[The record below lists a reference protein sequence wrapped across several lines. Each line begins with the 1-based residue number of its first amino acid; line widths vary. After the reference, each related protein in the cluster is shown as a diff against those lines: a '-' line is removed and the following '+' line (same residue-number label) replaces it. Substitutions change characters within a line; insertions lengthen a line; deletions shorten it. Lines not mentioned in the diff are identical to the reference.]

1 MYRLTHEHL
10 DASRFLAQS
19 QSRISN
25 FGQPDS
31 NNNEPSSQQSTN
43 GPSRY
48 SRLPSRSTYQTRL
61 GNPYQPSNSRFGF
74 ASRYN
79 TASEAPLFHSALN
92 EFQEEDEDDA
102 REAADLRALQRSR
115 RVFVSS
121 RLEESSAS
129 ENEHSR
135 ASLDQSGE
143 QDSRVYEDRD
153 RPLGIKSS
161 WNGGSSFSDRQSRRK
176 PKDDPVT
183 PETGMNKRQN
193 SDSDENGK
201 MVDVGLESTVIDNE
215 VPEDLLLET
224 PTDTSPPAFQQFK
237 STRGSSKL
245 GPDRKG
251 SNLEHDG
258 RLQRQTIAEED
269 EDEDEDEDGEAAVPT
284 PAPPRMYGEIFVHD
298 QFFAW
303 IYLIALASLLATFVL
318 VWLHT
323 SAPKK
328 GHPLGD
334 TIYTTLHSSF
344 YLLAIDTLVAV
355 IVALVWMAALRSF
368 VQQLVFLI
376 LMGVPIVL
384 FSFSLYP
391 MVSSFQG
398 PDHGSRVQDVV
409 MRYAAIIPGVCAI
422 VWIYLLYKGR
432 HNISRAIDI
441 LDFSSRILAA
451 NPALVL
457 LGFGSL
463 AFVISWTW
471 LWLSMFTRIFLGG
484 YFSKSVSAFVIG
496 TATWWLAIF
505 FFLMYV
511 WTLSV
516 ISGVVRG
523 TTAGTVS
530 NWYYFRNK
538 QPPTPSNI
546 VVKEAL
552 THTTTTVFG
561 TVCASTLL
569 ALAVRVPIL
578 VLPSRISA
586 IIEFIGW
593 RIAPR
598 PVSVLTNPLALT
610 YAAIHSVP
618 LMESASALSR
628 IHFLATGHTT
638 ALTPSSYS
646 RGGSDQNPSLFPYQM
661 AKMLLHAARFVMST
675 ALGFAAWVMTARQL
689 QVQLPDGAG
698 LRGSAYAYV
707 VGLVASLIGW
717 GVLGAMEGIL
727 SGILDGVLICYASER
742 RLGSGRAGYCMEA
755 ARLFED
761 RRAFPRD
768 ERDIV

>member
-1 MYRLTHEHL
+1 MFSEY
-10 DASRFLAQS
+10 ASRFLAQS
-19 QSRISN
+19 QSRLSN
-25 FGQPDS
+25 FGQPD
-31 NNNEPSSQQSTN
+31 NNDPSSQQPPS

-48 SRLPSRSTYQTRL
+48 SRLPNRSAYQARL
-61 GNPYQPSNSRFGF
+61 GNPYQPSSSRFGF
-74 ASRYN
+74 TSRYN
-79 TASEAPLFHSALN
+79 TAPDAPLFHSALN
-92 EFQEEDEDDA
+92 EFQDDDEDDA
-102 REAADLRALQRSR
+102 REAADFRALQRSR

-121 RLEESSAS
+121 RMEESSAS

-143 QDSRVYEDRD
+143 RDSRLYEDRG
-153 RPLGIKSS
+153 RPMGIKSS
-161 WNGGSSFSDRQSRRK
+161 WNGESSFKDRHSRRK
-176 PKDDPVT
+176 ARGEE
-183 PETGMNKRQN
+183 PETVEPNKDKRRN
-193 SDSDENGK
+193 SGNEESGK
-201 MVDVGLESTVIDNE
+201 MVDIGLESTVLDNE
-215 VPEDLLLET
+215 VPEDLLQET
-224 PTDTSPPAFQQFK
+224 PVDASPPAFQQFK
-237 STRGSSKL
+237 SAKGASKIGVDQKSS
-245 GPDRKG
+245 
-251 SNLEHDG
+251 NFEHDR
-258 RLQRQTIAEED
+258 RLQRQTIVEED
-269 EDEDEDEDGEAAVPT
+269 EDEDDDGEATLPA
-284 PAPPRMYGEIFVHD
+284 PAPPRMYGEVFVHD

-344 YLLAIDTLVAV
+344 YLLAVDTVVAV

-376 LMGVPIVL
+376 LLGVPIVL

-398 PDHGSRVQDVV
+398 PDRGSRLQDVV
-409 MRYAAIIPGVCAI
+409 MRYAAIVPGVCAI
-422 VWIYLLYKGR
+422 IWIYLLYKGR
-432 HNISRAIDI
+432 HNITRAVDI

-463 AFVISWTW
+463 GFVIGWTW

-484 YFSKSVSAFVIG
+484 YFSKSLSAFIIG

-516 ISGVVRG
+516 MGGVVRG

-538 QPPTPSNI
+538 QPPSPSNI

-628 IHFLATGHTT
+628 IQFLATGPTT
-638 ALTPSSYS
+638 TLTPGSFS
-646 RGGSDQNPSLFPYQM
+646 RGDQNPSLFPYQM

-689 QVQLPDGAG
+689 QIQLPEGVG
-698 LRGSAYAYV
+698 IRGSAYAYV
-707 VGLVASLIGW
+707 VGVVASMIGW

-761 RRAFPRD
+761 RRH
-768 ERDIV
+768 ERDMV

>member
-1 MYRLTHEHL
+1 MFSE
-10 DASRFLAQS
+10 S
-19 QSRISN
+19 
-25 FGQPDS
+25 
-31 NNNEPSSQQSTN
+31 
-43 GPSRY
+43 
-48 SRLPSRSTYQTRL
+48 
-61 GNPYQPSNSRFGF
+61 
-74 ASRYN
+74 
-79 TASEAPLFHSALN
+79 SEAPLFHSALN

-161 WNGGSSFSDRQSRRK
+161 WNGGSSFRDRQSRRK

-284 PAPPRMYGEIFVHD
+284 PAPPRM
-298 QFFAW
+298 
-303 IYLIALASLLATFVL
+303 
-318 VWLHT
+318 
-323 SAPKK
+323 
-328 GHPLGD
+328 
-334 TIYTTLHSSF
+334 
-344 YLLAIDTLVAV
+344 
-355 IVALVWMAALRSF
+355 
-368 VQQLVFLI
+368 
-376 LMGVPIVL
+376 
-384 FSFSLYP
+384 
-391 MVSSFQG
+391 
-398 PDHGSRVQDVV
+398 
-409 MRYAAIIPGVCAI
+409 
-422 VWIYLLYKGR
+422 
-432 HNISRAIDI
+432 AIDI

-516 ISGVVRG
+516 IGGVVRG

-638 ALTPSSYS
+638 TLTPSSYS

>member
-1 MYRLTHEHL
+1 MFSEY
-10 DASRFLAQS
+10 ASRFLAQS
-19 QSRISN
+19 QSRLSN
-25 FGQPDS
+25 FGQPD
-31 NNNEPSSQQSTN
+31 NNDPSSQQPPS

-48 SRLPSRSTYQTRL
+48 SRLPNRSTYQARL

-74 ASRYN
+74 TSRYN
-79 TASEAPLFHSALN
+79 TAPDAPLFHSALN
-92 EFQEEDEDDA
+92 EFQEDDEDDA
-102 REAADLRALQRSR
+102 REAADFRALQRSR

-121 RLEESSAS
+121 RMGESSAS

-143 QDSRVYEDRD
+143 RDSRLYEDRG
-153 RPLGIKSS
+153 RPMGIKSS
-161 WNGGSSFSDRQSRRK
+161 WNGESSFKDRHSRRK
-176 PKDDPVT
+176 AREEEPDALEPNKD
-183 PETGMNKRQN
+183 KRQN
-193 SDSDENGK
+193 SGSEESGR
-201 MVDVGLESTVIDNE
+201 MVDIGLESTVLDNE
-215 VPEDLLLET
+215 VPEDLLQET
-224 PTDTSPPAFQQFK
+224 PIDTSPPAFQQFK
-237 STRGSSKL
+237 SAKGTSKIGVDQRSSNFE
-245 GPDRKG
+245 PDR
-251 SNLEHDG
+251 
-258 RLQRQTIAEED
+258 RLQRQTIVE
-269 EDEDEDEDGEAAVPT
+269 EDEDEDEDGEATLPA

-344 YLLAIDTLVAV
+344 YLLAVDTVVAV

-376 LMGVPIVL
+376 LLGVPIVL

-398 PDHGSRVQDVV
+398 PDHGSRLQDVV
-409 MRYAAIIPGVCAI
+409 MRYAAIVPGVCAI
-422 VWIYLLYKGR
+422 IWIYLLYKGR
-432 HNISRAIDI
+432 HNITRAVDI

-463 AFVISWTW
+463 GFVIGWTW

-484 YFSKSVSAFVIG
+484 YFSKSLSAFIIG

-516 ISGVVRG
+516 MGGVVRG

-538 QPPTPSNI
+538 QPPSPSNI

-628 IHFLATGHTT
+628 IQFLATGPTT
-638 ALTPSSYS
+638 TLTPGSYS
-646 RGGSDQNPSLFPYQM
+646 RGDQNPSLFPYQM

-689 QVQLPDGAG
+689 QIQLPEGVG
-698 LRGSAYAYV
+698 IRGSAYAYV
-707 VGLVASLIGW
+707 VGVVASMIGW

-761 RRAFPRD
+761 RRH
-768 ERDIV
+768 ERDMV

>member
-1 MYRLTHEHL
+1 MFSEY
-10 DASRFLAQS
+10 ASRFLAQS
-19 QSRISN
+19 QSRLSN
-25 FGQPDS
+25 FGQPD
-31 NNNEPSSQQSTN
+31 NNDPSSQQPPS

-48 SRLPSRSTYQTRL
+48 TRLPNRSAYQARL
-61 GNPYQPSNSRFGF
+61 GNPYQPSSSRFGF
-74 ASRYN
+74 TSRYN
-79 TASEAPLFHSALN
+79 TAPDAPLFHSALN
-92 EFQEEDEDDA
+92 EFQEDDEDDA
-102 REAADLRALQRSR
+102 REAADFRALQRSR

-121 RLEESSAS
+121 RMEESSAS

-143 QDSRVYEDRD
+143 RDSRLYEDRG
-153 RPLGIKSS
+153 RPMGIKSS
-161 WNGGSSFSDRQSRRK
+161 WNGESSFKDRHSRRK
-176 PKDDPVT
+176 AGEEEPET
-183 PETGMNKRQN
+183 PEPDKDKRQN
-193 SDSDENGK
+193 SGSEESGK
-201 MVDVGLESTVIDNE
+201 MVDIGLESTVLDNE
-215 VPEDLLLET
+215 VPEDLLQET
-224 PTDTSPPAFQQFK
+224 PVDTSPPAFQQFK
-237 STRGSSKL
+237 SAKGASKIGVDHRSS
-245 GPDRKG
+245 
-251 SNLEHDG
+251 NFEHDG
-258 RLQRQTIAEED
+258 RLQRQTIVE
-269 EDEDEDEDGEAAVPT
+269 EDEDEDEDGEATLPA
-284 PAPPRMYGEIFVHD
+284 PAPPRMYGEVFVHD

-323 SAPKK
+323 SAPRK

-334 TIYTTLHSSF
+334 TIYTTLRSSF
-344 YLLAIDTLVAV
+344 YLLAVDTVVAV

-376 LMGVPIVL
+376 LLGVPIVL

-398 PDHGSRVQDVV
+398 PDHGSRLQDVV
-409 MRYAAIIPGVCAI
+409 MRYAAIVPGVCAI

-432 HNISRAIDI
+432 HNITRAVDI

-463 AFVISWTW
+463 GFVIGWTW

-484 YFSKSVSAFVIG
+484 YFSKSLSAFIIG

-516 ISGVVRG
+516 MSGVVRG

-538 QPPTPSNI
+538 QPPSPSNV

-598 PVSVLTNPLALT
+598 PVSVLANPLALT

-628 IHFLATGHTT
+628 IQFLATGPTT
-638 ALTPSSYS
+638 TLTPGSYS
-646 RGGSDQNPSLFPYQM
+646 RGDQNPSLFPYQM

-689 QVQLPDGAG
+689 QIQLPEGVG
-698 LRGSAYAYV
+698 IRGSAYAYV
-707 VGLVASLIGW
+707 VGVVASMIGW

-761 RRAFPRD
+761 RRH
-768 ERDIV
+768 ERDMV

>member
-1 MYRLTHEHL
+1 MFSE
-10 DASRFLAQS
+10 S
-19 QSRISN
+19 
-25 FGQPDS
+25 
-31 NNNEPSSQQSTN
+31 
-43 GPSRY
+43 
-48 SRLPSRSTYQTRL
+48 
-61 GNPYQPSNSRFGF
+61 
-74 ASRYN
+74 
-79 TASEAPLFHSALN
+79 SEAPLFHSALN

-135 ASLDQSGE
+135 ASLEQSGE
-143 QDSRVYEDRD
+143 QDSRVYEDRG
-153 RPLGIKSS
+153 RPMGIKSS
-161 WNGGSSFSDRQSRRK
+161 WNGGSSFKDRPSRRK
-176 PKDDPVT
+176 PNEEPIT
-183 PETGMNKRQN
+183 PEAGGSKRQN
-193 SDSDENGK
+193 SDSDENGR
-201 MVDVGLESTVIDNE
+201 MVDVGLESTVMDNE

-237 STRGSSKL
+237 STRSSAKM
-245 GPDRKG
+245 GVDRKN
-251 SNLEHDG
+251 SNLEHDR

-269 EDEDEDEDGEAAVPT
+269 EDEDDDDDEDGGAAVPA

-323 SAPKK
+323 SAPTK

-344 YLLAIDTLVAV
+344 YLLAVDTLVAV

-368 VQQLVFLI
+368 VQPLVFLI
-376 LMGVPIVL
+376 LLGVPIVL

-391 MVSSFQG
+391 MISSFQG

-409 MRYAAIIPGVCAI
+409 MRYVAILPGVCAI

-432 HNISRAIDI
+432 HSISRAIDI
-441 LDFSSRILAA
+441 LEFSSRILAA

-457 LGFGSL
+457 LGFCSL
-463 AFVISWTW
+463 TCVITWTW

-484 YFSKSVSAFVIG
+484 YFSKSVSAFIIG

-538 QPPTPSNI
+538 QPPSPSNV

-578 VLPSRISA
+578 VLPSRLSA
-586 IIEFIGW
+586 LIEFIGW

-598 PVSVLTNPLALT
+598 PVSVLTHPLALT

-618 LMESASALSR
+618 LMEAASALSR
-628 IHFLATGHTT
+628 IHFLATGPTT
-638 ALTPSSYS
+638 TLTPSSYS
-646 RGGSDQNPSLFPYQM
+646 AARSGGQNPSLFPYQM
-661 AKMLLHAARFVMST
+661 AKMLLHAARVVMST
-675 ALGFAAWVMTARQL
+675 GLGFAAWVMTARQL
-689 QVQLPDGAG
+689 QVQLPEGGGGGGGGG

-727 SGILDGVLICYASER
+727 SGVLDGVLICYASER

-761 RRAFPRD
+761 RRHQDQHPRD

>member
-1 MYRLTHEHL
+1 M
-10 DASRFLAQS
+10 
-19 QSRISN
+19 
-25 FGQPDS
+25 
-31 NNNEPSSQQSTN
+31 
-43 GPSRY
+43 
-48 SRLPSRSTYQTRL
+48 
-61 GNPYQPSNSRFGF
+61 
-74 ASRYN
+74 
-79 TASEAPLFHSALN
+79 
-92 EFQEEDEDDA
+92 
-102 REAADLRALQRSR
+102 
-115 RVFVSS
+115 
-121 RLEESSAS
+121 
-129 ENEHSR
+129 
-135 ASLDQSGE
+135 
-143 QDSRVYEDRD
+143 
-153 RPLGIKSS
+153 GIRSS
-161 WNGGSSFSDRQSRRK
+161 WNGGSSFKDRHSKRK
-176 PKDDPVT
+176 PRDEPKT
-183 PETGMNKRQN
+183 SETGENKQQN
-193 SDSDENGK
+193 SDNDEGGK
-201 MVDVGLESTVIDNE
+201 MVDVGLESTVLDND

-237 STRGSSKL
+237 STKGGARFGT
-245 GPDRKG
+245 DRKA
-251 SNLEHDG
+251 SHLEHDR

-269 EDEDEDEDGEAAVPT
+269 EEDEDDEDDEGRATVPT

-323 SAPKK
+323 SAPRKD
-328 GHPLGD
+328 HPLGD

-344 YLLAIDTLVAV
+344 HLLAVDTVVAV

-376 LMGVPIVL
+376 LLGVPLVL

-391 MVSSFQG
+391 MISSFQG

-409 MRYAAIIPGVCAI
+409 MRYAAIVPGICGI
-422 VWIYLLYKGR
+422 VWLYLLYKGR
-432 HNISRAIDI
+432 HNITRAIDI

-463 AFVISWTW
+463 GFVIGWTW

-484 YFSKSVSAFVIG
+484 YFSKSLSAFVIG

-516 ISGVVRG
+516 LSGVVRG
-523 TTAGTVS
+523 ATAGTVS

-538 QPPTPSNI
+538 QPPSPSNV

-569 ALAVRVPIL
+569 ALAVRLPIL
-578 VLPSRISA
+578 VLPSRVSA

-628 IHFLATGHTT
+628 IHFLATGPTT
-638 ALTPSSYS
+638 TLTPGTYS
-646 RGGSDQNPSLFPYQM
+646 RGDQNPSLFPYQM

-689 QVQLPDGAG
+689 QVDLPDGVG

-761 RRAFPRD
+761 RRQGRD
-768 ERDIV
+768 MV